1 MSDVDSFRSFQY
13 REPRL
18 KTGFRADLV
27 VGTERFL
34 GVCRDVSSAGIRGEF
49 EGPVP
54 VGSDGLLT
62 LRPPFGVLELHAR
75 VAYIEKR
82 QVGIVFLLETPWE
95 RTTTLEFIEAITKAT
110 GANPEP

>member
-1 MSDVDSFRSFQY
+1 MSDVDSFRNFQY

-18 KTGFRADLV
+18 KTGFGVDFV
-27 VGTERFL
+27 VDGELFS

-49 EGPVP
+49 EGPVT
-54 VGSDGLLT
+54 VGSDGLLI
-62 LRPPFGVLELHAR
+62 LHPPFGVLELHAR

-95 RTTTLEFIEAITKAT
+95 RTTTLEFIAAIAKVT
-110 GANPEP
+110 GTNPEP